1 MSKARFLIITK
12 EDLNSG
18 FKLAGV
24 EVLTSKGMDQTLEI
38 LRPLLDQSA
47 PSLVAIE
54 EDLFPIGNKKFM
66 KHLEEQPFPVV
77 VPLPK
82 IDLKNIENQEKY
94 VSELVRSCIGYYVKL
109 K

>member
-24 EVLTSKGMDQTLEI
+24 EVLTSKDTDHTLEI
-38 LRPLLDQSA
+38 LRPFFDQSE
-47 PSLVAIE
+47 PSLIAIE
-54 EDLFPIGNKKFM
+54 EDLFPSHNKKFL
-66 KHLEEQPFPVV
+66 KHLEEHAFPVV

-82 IDLKNIENQEKY
+82 VDLKNKENQERY